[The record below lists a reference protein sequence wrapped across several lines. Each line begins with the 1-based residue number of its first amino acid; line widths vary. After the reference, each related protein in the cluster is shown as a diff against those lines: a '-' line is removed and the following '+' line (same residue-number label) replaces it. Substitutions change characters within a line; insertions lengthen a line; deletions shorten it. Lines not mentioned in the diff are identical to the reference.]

1 MRQKILIFALISTLI
16 FYFSFSFYY
25 NSEILTLNQ
34 NFQKNNSLLKQ
45 LQLQNQFLQNNYTQA
60 ISINKLMEAIDI
72 SLYQPIKKTININQG
87 SLSQ

>member
-1 MRQKILIFALISTLI
+1 MRQKILIFALIITLI

-45 LQLQNQFLQNNYTQA
+45 LQLQNQYLQNNYTQA
-60 ISINKLMEAIDI
+60 ISINKLMESIDI